1 MNFASIDLFSSQ
13 FSFNIR
19 GTSIQKGTKVGSFF
33 TIVVLC
39 LTVAYLC
46 YVLVQ
51 YFENQ
56 IEPTYRAQSI
66 INNSTQQIDI
76 VKNVFAYRIDLP
88 GAEKDL
94 VYTSLKVMANY
105 QNETQQRQ
113 LQMPTTQCLDSNLNG
128 YLCFDIDQFYKQYSI
143 LDVFNKQYNYQLTLL
158 SLITESCNDD
168 TQQSAL
174 NCASQQDIDS
184 VMNSAYITLKLQV
197 SLYDTLNKK
206 LKYSYQTTKIYT
218 SSDQYKTTTIRLQ
231 NQQITVKDGLFIQS
245 PQSLTS
251 AYNYVLENSNLN
263 RQTYIQSFGSCP
275 NIYKST
281 QDVKKQIDIQ
291 NLLQSYEVKK
301 KEQQIKQ
308 NQKDNQNI
316 KIEQQK
322 NQKMQIE
329 DQVIVQNQE
338 IYQNKLQQQNSKGAI
353 SSVLNDSNLNEQNDD
368 HPNNLQNYQLQIN
381 SLNKFDENQGK
392 SIGPKIKQQYQES
405 ISSNG
410 TPKLNQQYISQQTH
424 HNPIK
429 ICISDSRST
438 ENQNNLKE
446 NIIENQPLTQNQIGE
461 IKINLEAQ
469 KKLKDQKL
477 SAFVQKIIFGFK
489 VFKKNEYLKSKGF
502 DNEKK
507 KKIYDQIYKDL
518 DITQFY
524 QDIIFIKKTIM
535 ILLSQDQLAVL
546 QLIGCSS
553 NMLRQDL
560 QNLSDEELQSINNQN
575 YFEEQLLIYQSDEL
589 KNRHIQSFMTRCSN
603 VENQS
608 DVDNRILK
616 SISKTYFD

>member
-1 MNFASIDLFSSQ
+1 
-13 FSFNIR
+13 
-19 GTSIQKGTKVGSFF
+19 
-33 TIVVLC
+33 
-39 LTVAYLC
+39 
-46 YVLVQ
+46 
-51 YFENQ
+51 
-56 IEPTYRAQSI
+56 
-66 INNSTQQIDI
+66 
-76 VKNVFAYRIDLP
+76 
-88 GAEKDL
+88 
-94 VYTSLKVMANY
+94 MANY

-275 NIYKST
+275 YSFITLQVDQIIQEIVIQYATLPQMFAQVNSIFSILMVIGFILRQISFKSLYEDFFIIILQNLYQETYQNILKCSNIYKST